1 MTQQTNNLHQMQ
13 QQSLTKQS
21 EPETS
26 GAKYNKTIAFI
37 EEELYLT
44 LTYLDAQIERA
55 DIQAEDVTKFSK
67 SVYEAKKLL
76 VEQKIHVLKHLS
88 SLAVDKLKLSTG
100 SESDIS
106 DITSLFS

>member
-1 MTQQTNNLHQMQ
+1 MPQQNL
-13 QQSLTKQS
+13 LPNA

-26 GAKYNKTIAFI
+26 GSKYNKTVAFI
-37 EEELYLT
+37 EEELYRT
-44 LTYLDAQIERA
+44 LIYLDGQIERA
-55 DIQAEDVTKFSK
+55 DIQSEDVTKFSK

-100 SESDIS
+100 TEGDIA